1 MELRV
6 SLLRIRIL
14 VGVGGAE
21 EDAFAQVHQ
30 AHEHAGDYDDDQCGR
45 EDQRC
50 AERVVCRLQP
60 DAEAFA
66 CAQIFRGRG
75 GGEM

>member
-30 AHEHAGDYDDDQCGR
+30 AHEHAGDY
-45 EDQRC
+45 ELY
-50 AERVVCRLQP
+50 A
-60 DAEAFA
+60 A
-66 CAQIFRGRG
+66 CSQMPRPLRAPRYSAVAAVAK
-75 GGEM
+75 M